1 VSEAAAEQ
9 TRGRRKTLVGTVV
22 SVKMD
27 KTAVV
32 AVERRYPHPL
42 YHKIIRSTKRY
53 KAHDPNNAAV
63 LGDTVR
69 IVESRPISKEKRWRI
84 METMTRGNVA
94 ELQPREIAVPDEA
107 GPMRQAPVAAT
118 PSTAQVADETPAVA
132 QAPET
137 TPTTAEVADETPMTS
152 DSTVLAAA
160 SDDMDARDYNATPG
174 APDLDT
180 DETAST
186 AANVTPDLTV
196 PERGEPAESAAEAA
210 SDETPMTSDSDVLAA
225 AADDMDAKDFQ
236 PDAKDEEE
244 DKA

>member
-1 VSEAAAEQ
+1 M
-9 TRGRRKTLVGTVV
+9 VGTVV

-63 LGDTVR
+63 LGDVVR
-69 IVESRPISKEKRWRI
+69 IVETRPVSKEKRWRI

-94 ELQPREIAVPDEA
+94 ELQPREIGMPEEA
-107 GPMRQAPVAAT
+107 MPVRQT
-118 PSTAQVADETPAVA
+118 PS
-132 QAPET
+132 
-137 TPTTAEVADETPMTS
+137 TAEVADETPMTS

-160 SDDMDARDYNATPG
+160 SDDMDARDYVSTPG
-174 APDLDT
+174 SPMLDAEEPASEAP
-180 DETAST
+180 
-186 AANVTPDLTV
+186 NVTPDVTV
-196 PERGEPAESAAEAA
+196 PGRRRRATTPAEAA
-210 SDETPMTSDSDVLAA
+210 SDETPMSGESDVLAA
-225 AADDMDAKDFQ
+225 ASDDMDVRDY
-236 PDAKDEEE
+236 ESEE

>member
-1 VSEAAAEQ
+1 MSEAVTEE
-9 TRGRRKTLVGTVV
+9 TRGRRKTLIGTVV

-63 LGDTVR
+63 LGDTVK

-84 METMTRGNVA
+84 LETMTRGNVA
-94 ELQPREIAVPDEA
+94 DLQPREIGMPEESVQV
-107 GPMRQAPVAAT
+107 RQAPAT
-118 PSTAQVADETPAVA
+118 PIP
-132 QAPET
+132 

-160 SDDMDARDYNATPG
+160 SDDMDASDYASTPG
-174 APDLDT
+174 APMLDA
-180 DETAST
+180 DEPATEAES
-186 AANVTPDLTV
+186 VTPDVTV
-196 PERGEPAESAAEAA
+196 AERGSPATSAAEA
-210 SDETPMTSDSDVLAA
+210 SKDETPMTSDSDVLAA
-225 AADDMDAKDFQ
+225 ASDDMDESDYEAK
-236 PDAKDEEE
+236 EEE
-244 DKA
+244 KA

>member
-1 VSEAAAEQ
+1 MSEAAALN
-9 TRGRRKTLVGTVV
+9 TRGRRKTLVGRVV

-42 YHKIIRSTKRY
+42 YQKIIRSTKRY

-63 LGDTVR
+63 LGDIVR

-94 ELQPREIAVPDEA
+94 ELQPREIGVPEEA
-107 GPMRQAPVAAT
+107 GPMRQT
-118 PSTAQVADETPAVA
+118 PTTAQVAH
-132 QAPET
+132 
-137 TPTTAEVADETPMTS
+137 ETPMTS

-160 SDDMDARDYNATPG
+160 SDDMDAAGYSSTAG
-174 APDLDT
+174 APMLDAV
-180 DETAST
+180 EEASE
-186 AANVTPDLTV
+186 APNVTPDVTV
-196 PERGEPAESAAEAA
+196 SPRRGRAGSAAEAA

-225 AADDMDAKDFQ
+225 ASDDMDVKDFE
-236 PDAKDEEE
+236 AEEE

>member
-1 VSEAAAEQ
+1 VSEAVTEQ
-9 TRGRRKTLVGTVV
+9 TRGRRKTLIGTVV

-69 IVESRPISKEKRWRI
+69 IVESRPISKQKRWRI

-94 ELQPREIAVPDEA
+94 ELQPREIGVPEEA
-107 GPMRQAPVAAT
+107 AQVRQATVAPVVPQT
-118 PSTAQVADETPAVA
+118 PTVA
-132 QAPET
+132 Q
-137 TPTTAEVADETPMTS
+137 VADETPMTS
-152 DSTVLAAA
+152 DSTVLQAA
-160 SDDMDARDYNATPG
+160 SDDMDARDYASTPG
-174 APDLDT
+174 APMLDA
-180 DETAST
+180 DEPATEAE
-186 AANVTPDLTV
+186 NVTPDVTV
-196 PERGEPAESAAEAA
+196 AERDDAATSAAEASA
-210 SDETPMTSDSDVLAA
+210 DETPMSSESDVLAA
-225 AADDMDAKDFQ
+225 ASDDMDAKDY
-236 PDAKDEEE
+236 DVKDGAEE

>member
-1 VSEAAAEQ
+1 VSEAVTEQ
-9 TRGRRKTLVGTVV
+9 TRGRRKTMIGTVV

-63 LGDTVR
+63 LGDVVR

-94 ELQPREIAVPDEA
+94 DLQPREIAMPDEA
-107 GPMRQAPVAAT
+107 MLVRQAPAT
-118 PSTAQVADETPAVA
+118 PTTAQVADETPM
-132 QAPET
+132 T
-137 TPTTAEVADETPMTS
+137 T

-160 SDDMDARDYNATPG
+160 SDDMDASDY
-174 APDLDT
+174 
-180 DETAST
+180 
-186 AANVTPDLTV
+186 AA
-196 PERGEPAESAAEAA
+196 
-210 SDETPMTSDSDVLAA
+210 
-225 AADDMDAKDFQ
+225 
-236 PDAKDEEE
+236 EEE

>member
-1 VSEAAAEQ
+1 M
-9 TRGRRKTLVGTVV
+9 VGTVV

-63 LGDTVR
+63 LGDVVK

-94 ELQPREIAVPDEA
+94 DLQPREIGMPEEAVQVRQAPPPPMSAQMPDEA
-107 GPMRQAPVAAT
+107 PV
-118 PSTAQVADETPAVA
+118 TADVADEVPVTPES
-132 QAPET
+132 P
-137 TPTTAEVADETPMTS
+137 VADVAYETPVTPESPVLADEVPVTS
-152 DSTVLAAA
+152 ESPVLAAA
-160 SDDMDARDYNATPG
+160 SDDMDASADSSTQA
-174 APDLDT
+174 APMLEA
-180 DETAST
+180 DEPAVEAENVIPDVTVPARRRAAST
-186 AANVTPDLTV
+186 P
-196 PERGEPAESAAEAA
+196 AEAA
-210 SDETPMTSDSDVLAA
+210 SDEAPLTSDSEVLAA
-225 AADDMDAKDFQ
+225 ASDDMDVKDYEA
-236 PDAKDEEE
+236 DVVEE

>member
-1 VSEAAAEQ
+1 MSEAAAEM
-9 TRGRRKTLVGTVV
+9 TRGRRKTLIGTVV

-63 LGDTVR
+63 LGDVVR
-69 IVESRPISKEKRWRI
+69 IVESRPISRQKRWRI

-94 ELQPREIAVPDEA
+94 DLQPREIAMPEEA
-107 GPMRQAPVAAT
+107 TLVRQT
-118 PSTAQVADETPAVA
+118 PSTAQVADETP
-132 QAPET
+132 
-137 TPTTAEVADETPMTS
+137 MSS

-160 SDDMDARDYNATPG
+160 SDDMDASDYASTPG
-174 APDLDT
+174 APMLDA
-180 DETAST
+180 EEPAST
-186 AANVTPDLTV
+186 APNVTPDVTV
-196 PERGEPAESAAEAA
+196 PERDDAAETPAEAA
-210 SDETPMTSDSDVLAA
+210 SDETPMSNESDVKNA
-225 AADDMDAKDFQ
+225 AADDMDVQDYEA
-236 PDAKDEEE
+236 EEE